1 MADIYCVTPP
11 TTTQAQISTMVVGGT
26 LETTDKFNVTRTGE
40 DASTFQIS
48 TVGGSATISTAITTI
63 VTALNAS
70 THRLF
75 RDITFAAASPNITAT
90 ADTAGVPFT
99 ISVVSVETD
108 DSPQDS
114 QTFTVSTT
122 QANIGP
128 GDAANTANFS
138 TGAVPVTS
146 DTLTLDSRMGTGGL
160 LYNLN
165 YSSVTL
171 AALNHYKSAYA
182 VGSLTGVFRISAT
195 IARLGLPSQDGSSA
209 SGAQV
214 NIDFGANACTCEVY
228 DSASTGTGGFAPTLI
243 TGNHAGN
250 LLTVYKGKVGLGTF
264 LPGTSGQWPTV
275 QVIGNQAELEIGA
288 GTTVA
293 NLLHIAGGKVKTN
306 AAIPTAT
313 LLSGEWHTEGTG
325 LLGAVTVEGGTL
337 LMNSRAS
344 GNDITT
350 LTLDGS
356 GVVDLRGDSAA
367 VTIGT
372 LTIKR
377 GGTIKVASASQLTL
391 SAITIDDTLGVQN
404 FKIEVG

>member
-1 MADIYCVTPP
+1 MADIYLVTP
-11 TTTQAQISTMVVGGT
+11 TTTAVPQVDTITVGGT
-26 LETTDKFNVTRTGE
+26 WEADDIAIVTITGE
-40 DASTFQIS
+40 DGTSFAVS
-48 TVGGSATISTAITTI
+48 TVSGSTNTTTI
-63 VTALNAS
+63 ATTVAAALNAS
-70 THRLF
+70 THRF
-75 RDITFAAASPNITAT
+75 FTPITFLGVGATITCT
-90 ADTAGVPFT
+90 ADTAGVPFSLAAT
-99 ISVVSVETD
+99 TTETGGGGA
-108 DSPQDS
+108 DS
-114 QTFTVSTT
+114 QTFVRAATTPNVSVNS
-122 QANIGP
+122 AS
-128 GDAANTANFS
+128 NTAFYS

-146 DTLTLDSRMGTGGL
+146 DTLTTDSRSSSGV
-160 LYNLN
+160 LYSLN
-165 YSSVTL
+165 QSGVTL
-171 AALNHYKSAYA
+171 ATLTHYKSSPAI
-182 VGSLTGVFRISAT
+182 GSLTGIYRISAT
-195 IARLGLPSQDGSSA
+195 IARLGLPSQDGSSP

-214 NIDFGANACTCEVY
+214 NLDTGTNASTMEVY
-228 DSASTGTGGFAPTLI
+228 DTASTGTGGFAPTLI

-264 LPGTSGQWPTV
+264 LPGTTGQWPTV

-293 NLLHIAGGKVKTN
+293 TLLHIAGGKVKTN

-372 LTIKR
+372 LAIKR